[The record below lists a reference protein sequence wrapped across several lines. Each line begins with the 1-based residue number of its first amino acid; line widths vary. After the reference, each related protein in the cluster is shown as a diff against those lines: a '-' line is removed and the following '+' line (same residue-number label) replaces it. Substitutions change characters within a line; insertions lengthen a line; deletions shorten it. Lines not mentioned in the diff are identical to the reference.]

1 VPKADIVDLRK
12 SRNFS
17 NYRSTSGAKRFE
29 HRWSASD
36 PEAELGLV
44 GSFAKPGGNVT
55 GVSVLT
61 SDVVAKRLRLLH
73 DLLPNAACIAVLVDP
88 NNATI
93 TETTVQDVQKA
104 APTMG
109 AANRDNQR
117 NDGRRDQRGRRI

>member
-1 VPKADIVDLRK
+1 M
-12 SRNFS
+12 
-17 NYRSTSGAKRFE
+17 
-29 HRWSASD
+29 
-36 PEAELGLV
+36 
-44 GSFAKPGGNVT
+44 T
-55 GVSVLT
+55 GVNPLT
-61 SDVVAKRLRLLH
+61 SEIVAKRLRLLR
-73 DLLPNAACIAVLVDP
+73 DLLPNAARIAVLVNP